1 MTLSLPPP
9 LTHRHSKLA
18 AIPSLHVNS
27 VSKAAISREACL
39 LSLGHRKANLPYAL
53 RASRKEEKTLSSA
66 L

>member
-1 MTLSLPPP
+1 MTLSPP

-18 AIPSLHVNS
+18 SIPSLHVNS

-39 LSLGHRKANLPYAL
+39 LFLGHRNLPYAL
-53 RASRKEEKTLSSA
+53 RASRREEKTLSSA